1 MRRPMVR
8 CSMAAAIA
16 IPWIVAVLAIGCATP
31 MSRFYTLSSTPA
43 PAATP
48 VAYSVAV
55 GPVTIPA
62 VIDRPQIVV
71 STSPNQVQLDEFNR
85 WASPLQNNIGRVVA
99 DNLASNLGTARV
111 SLFPQSMS
119 AAADYRVALHVQ
131 RFDTAPGDAASLDA
145 IWTIVRA
152 KDGATQTGRTS
163 VRESSP
169 SGGYDG
175 VAAAHSRALAR
186 LSRDIA
192 DAIQAVARSGQ

>member
-16 IPWIVAVLAIGCATP
+16 IPWIVAVLAVGCATP

-62 VIDRPQIVV
+62 VIDATPDRRQHESEPG
-71 STSPNQVQLDEFNR
+71 S
-85 WASPLQNNIGRVVA
+85 AGRVQPLG
-99 DNLASNLGTARV
+99 LAAPEQHWAGGRRQPCLNSGHRPREPV
-111 SLFPQSMS
+111 S
-119 AAADYRVALHVQ
+119 AVDQ
-131 RFDTAPGDAASLDA
+131 RSRRLSRRPSCAEIRHSPRGCASLDA
-145 IWTIVRA
+145 VWTIVRA

-175 VAAAHSRALAR
+175 VAAAHSRA
-186 LSRDIA
+186 SRA
-192 DAIQAVARSGQ
+192 